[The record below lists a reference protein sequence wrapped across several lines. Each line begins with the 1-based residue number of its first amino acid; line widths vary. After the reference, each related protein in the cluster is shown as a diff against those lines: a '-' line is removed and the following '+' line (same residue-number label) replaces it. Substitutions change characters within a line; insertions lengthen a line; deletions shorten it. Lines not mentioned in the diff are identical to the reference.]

1 MIRSSFKHL
10 LIFSIM
16 ILMALF
22 TGSCAS
28 SGKVK
33 EKMIVSQVDLNRYAG
48 KWYEIARFPH
58 RFEKDLVGVTATY
71 KLLENGR
78 IEVINRGHKHTLD
91 GPEKTA
97 VGKAK
102 LADPVQ
108 TGWLKVSFFWIFYAD
123 YLILELD
130 TTDYQYALIG
140 STTDDYLWVL
150 SRTPQM
156 NQQTYEMLVDKAAQ
170 RGYDTSRLLLVP
182 QPAE

>member
-1 MIRSSFKHL
+1 MHFMRTTLNVSAMMML
-10 LIFSIM
+10 LVFM
-16 ILMALF
+16 
-22 TGSCAS
+22 GSCAS
-28 SGKVK
+28 AKKVE
-33 EKMIVSQVDLNRYAG
+33 EKKIVQQVDLKRYAG
-48 KWYEIARFPH
+48 TWYEIARFPH

-71 KLLENGR
+71 TLLENGR
-78 IEVINRGHKHTLD
+78 IEVINKGHKHTLD

-97 VGKAK
+97 IGKAK
-102 LADPVQ
+102 LADTAQ

-130 TTDYQYALIG
+130 TSDYQYALIG

-156 NQQTYEMLVDKAAQ
+156 NQQTYEMLLGKAAE
-170 RGYDTSRLLLVP
+170 RGYDTTKLLLVA